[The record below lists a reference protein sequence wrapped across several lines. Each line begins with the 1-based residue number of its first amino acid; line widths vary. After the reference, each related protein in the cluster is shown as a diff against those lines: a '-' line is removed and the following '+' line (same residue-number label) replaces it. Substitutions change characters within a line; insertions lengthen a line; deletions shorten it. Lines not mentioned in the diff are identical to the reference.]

1 MATVR
6 GILNLLPGDY
16 WNHDVVWQI
25 RTSETGDIVFCG
37 KWDEAVKLSDD
48 ILDCQVDVYSWWPS
62 SYNMTTRQITYFK
75 DSAE

>member
-25 RTSETGDIVFCG
+25 RTSVGDIVFCG
-37 KWDEAVKLSDD
+37 RWEKAIKLPND
-48 ILDCQVDVYSWWPS
+48 ILDRQVDTYSWWPS
-62 SYNMTTRQITYFK
+62 SYNETTKQIVMK